1 MEFAEHQQ
9 KRLATLQPLVQ
20 ATSFSK
26 SVAVRAAASGLVMKH
41 FVLSYKRSGEPA
53 ISRLMKEQV
62 GGKKRV
68 TVSRKIILA
77 VAEHLAKN
85 QQQPNCKE
93 RPVAQCFTCLC
104 AP

>member
-20 ATSFSK
+20 AKCFSK

-68 TVSRKIILA
+68 TVSRKIILV
-77 VAEHLAKN
+77 VAE
-85 QQQPNCKE
+85 Q
-93 RPVAQCFTCLC
+93 
-104 AP
+104 